1 MKILRLT
8 GHNFKKI
15 RAVDITPDPDEN
27 VIIIGGKNSQGKTSV
42 LDMIQGAIDFAS
54 MQKRTPQPI
63 REGTEHADID
73 LDLSEI
79 EIKRTFTDNETN
91 YLTVRLKDDAR
102 TKVTSPQAFLDK
114 LVGKLSFDPLAFMR
128 MEGKD
133 QRGTLFRLDPGL
145 EQNLT
150 ALDAEYATS
159 FADRTGVNRSL
170 KQHQGAL
177 AKMTPPA
184 ADLPETEISAADL
197 LKAIQAAQDAR
208 LANATQR
215 QQLETR
221 RTEAKTAKQDLE
233 KLDREI
239 TEVETRLANLR
250 QDREKKQHAY
260 ETVVDRGTRTA
271 AQVATLVDPDLTSL
285 QEQLANLEQRNDA
298 IRGGQ
303 KYRMQRMEAE
313 GLQAKSDALTARL
326 AEIEATKAT
335 ALQTATFPVVGLGF
349 SEDGVT
355 FNGKP
360 FQQAASSEQ
369 LRVSLAIAMA
379 LNPEI
384 RVIRI
389 SDGSLLDEES
399 MALIREMVRE
409 KDFQIW
415 IEVVSDNVGIIIED
429 GVVRGAPGLEE
440 RAGKTTGRKETPV
453 PAPSNGNGETGVQ
466 KTPGKP
472 PIPLRMPTTP
482 AATGLSAVAPAIA
495 RQMAVTSAP
504 TPARPV
510 IPLRT
515 PVFAKRSGM
524 KS

>member
-1 MKILRLT
+1 
-8 GHNFKKI
+8 
-15 RAVDITPDPDEN
+15 
-27 VIIIGGKNSQGKTSV
+27 
-42 LDMIQGAIDFAS
+42 MIQGAIDFAS

-63 REGTEHADID
+63 REGAEHADID

-79 EIKRTFTDNETN
+79 EIKRTFTDNETH

-159 FADRTGVNRSL
+159 FAERTGVNRASSSSR
-170 KQHQGAL
+170 GL

-215 QQLETR
+215 QQLETL

-239 TEVETRLANLR
+239 AEVETRLANLR
-250 QDREKKQHAY
+250 QDREKKQQAY

-429 GVVRGAPGLEE
+429 GVVRGAPALEE
-440 RAGKTTGRKETPV
+440 RAGKATGRKETRV

-466 KTPGKP
+466 KTSGKP

-482 AATGLSAVAPAIA
+482 AAMGLSAVAPAIA
-495 RQMAVTSAP
+495 RQIAVTNAP
-504 TPARPV
+504 TLPRPA

-524 KS
+524 KVVRNTTSGPGPSAKRAAPKTTGETTEQAPRGRYAE

>member
-15 RAVDITPDPDEN
+15 RAVDITPDPNEN
-27 VIIIGGKNSQGKTSV
+27 VIIIGGRNSQGKTCV

-63 REGTEHADID
+63 REGAEHADID

-79 EIKRTFTDNETN
+79 EIKRTFTDNETH

-102 TKVTSPQAFLDK
+102 TKVPSPQAFLDK

-133 QRGTLFRLDPGL
+133 QRGALFRLDPGL
-145 EQNLT
+145 ERVLVE
-150 ALDAEYATS
+150 LDAEYGTA
-159 FADRTGVNRSL
+159 FAERTGVNRSL
-170 KQHQGAL
+170 KQQQGAL
-177 AKMTPPA
+177 AKLPLPA
-184 ADLPETEISAADL
+184 ADLPDSEISAADL

-215 QQLETR
+215 QRLETL

-239 TEVETRLANLR
+239 AELETRLASLR
-250 QDREKKQHAY
+250 QDRENTQR
-260 ETVVDRGTRTA
+260 EFDGLVERGTRIA
-271 AQVATLVDPDLTSL
+271 AEVATLVDPDLTSL
-285 QEQLANLEQRNDA
+285 QDQLANLEQRNDA

-303 KYRMQRMEAE
+303 KYRIQRADAE
-313 GLQAKSDALTARL
+313 RLQAQSDALTARL
-326 AEIEATKAT
+326 TEIEATKAT
-335 ALQTATFPVVGLGF
+335 ALQHATFPVAGLGF

-360 FQQAASSEQ
+360 FRQASSSEQ

-389 SDGSLLDEES
+389 SDGSLLDDQS
-399 MALIREMVRE
+399 MALIREMVQE
-409 KDFQIW
+409 KDFQVW

-429 GVVRGAPGLEE
+429 GLVRGAPVLEE
-440 RAGKTTGRKETPV
+440 PAGKVTALKEPRAL
-453 PAPSNGNGETGVQ
+453 APGNGNGDKGEQ
-466 KTPGKP
+466 KTPSKRP
-472 PIPLRMPTTP
+472 TSLRIPTTP
-482 AATGLSAVAPAIA
+482 AETGLSAVAPAIP
-495 RQMAVTSAP
+495 RQTAGTHAP
-504 TPARPV
+504 APAPPAL
-510 IPLRT
+510 PLRT
-515 PVFAKRSGM
+515 PVFAKRSGA
-524 KS
+524 KT

>member
-15 RAVDITPDPDEN
+15 RAVDITPDPNEQ
-27 VIIIGGKNSQGKTSV
+27 VILIGGRNNQGKTSV

-63 REGTEHADID
+63 REGAEHADID

-79 EIKRTFTDNETN
+79 EIKRTFTDNETH
-91 YLTVRLKDDAR
+91 YLTVRLKDEAR

-133 QRGTLFRLDPGL
+133 QRDTLFRLDPGL
-145 EQNLT
+145 EQTLT
-150 ALDAEYATS
+150 ALDAEYATA
-159 FADRTGVNRSL
+159 FAERTGVNRSL
-170 KQHQGAL
+170 KQQQGAL
-177 AKMTPPA
+177 AKLTLPA
-184 ADLPETEISAADL
+184 ADLPEAEISAADL
-197 LKAIQAAQDAR
+197 LQAIQAAQDAR

-215 QQLETR
+215 QHLETL
-221 RTEAKTAKQDLE
+221 RTEAKTARQDLE

-239 TEVETRLANLR
+239 AELETRLAHLR
-250 QDREKKQHAY
+250 QEREKTQRAY
-260 ETVVDRGTRTA
+260 DTLVERGTRTA
-271 AQVATLVDPDLTSL
+271 AQVATLVDPDLTGL
-285 QEQLANLEQRNDA
+285 QDQLTTLEQHNDA
-298 IRGGQ
+298 IRSAQ
-303 KYRMQRMEAE
+303 QYRAQWADVER
-313 GLQAKSDALTARL
+313 LQAQSNQLTARL
-326 AEIEATKAT
+326 TEIEATKAT
-335 ALQTATFPVVGLGF
+335 ALQHAKFPVPGLGF

-360 FQQAASSEQ
+360 FQQVSSSEQ

-389 SDGSLLDEES
+389 TDGSLLDEES
-399 MALIREMVRE
+399 MGLIREMVRE

-429 GVVRGAPGLEE
+429 GMVRGAPALDE
-440 RAGKTTGRKETPV
+440 RAGKATVRKETRT
-453 PAPSNGNGETGVQ
+453 PAPRNGTGEAGLGQSPSKRPTLLRAPAIL
-466 KTPGKP
+466 PG
-472 PIPLRMPTTP
+472 
-482 AATGLSAVAPAIA
+482 TGLSAVAPVIA
-495 RQMAVTSAP
+495 RETATTSASP
-504 TPARPV
+504 PAHPAL
-510 IPLRT
+510 PLRT
-515 PVFAKRSGM
+515 PVFAKRSVS
-524 KS
+524 KP

>member
-15 RAVDITPDPDEN
+15 RAVDITPNPDEH
-27 VIIIGGKNSQGKTSV
+27 VILIGGRNSQGKTSV

-63 REGTEHADID
+63 REGAEHADID

-102 TKVTSPQAFLDK
+102 TKVTLPQAFLDK

-133 QRGTLFRLDPGL
+133 QRDTLFRLDPGL

-150 ALDAEYATS
+150 ALDAEYGTA
-159 FADRTGVNRSL
+159 FVERTGVNRSL
-170 KQHQGAL
+170 KQQQGAL
-177 AKMTPPA
+177 AKMTLPA
-184 ADLPETEISAADL
+184 ADLPETGISAADL

-215 QQLETR
+215 QHLETL

-239 TEVETRLANLR
+239 AEMETRLANLR
-250 QDREKKQHAY
+250 QEREKTQREYDALV
-260 ETVVDRGTRTA
+260 ERGTRTA
-271 AQVATLVDPDLTSL
+271 AQVATLVDPDLASL
-285 QEQLANLEQRNDA
+285 RDQLATLEQRNDA

-303 KYRMQRMEAE
+303 KYRVQQADVER
-313 GLQAKSDALTARL
+313 LQAQSNALTARL
-326 AEIEATKAT
+326 TEIEAVKAT
-335 ALQTATFPVVGLGF
+335 ALQQAKFPVAGLGF

-360 FQQAASSEQ
+360 FQQASSSEQ

-429 GVVRGAPGLEE
+429 GVVRGAQALGEG
-440 RAGKTTGRKETPV
+440 AGKATVRKETRA
-453 PAPSNGNGETGVQ
+453 PAPSNGNGEAGVQ
-466 KTPGKP
+466 QTPSKRP
-472 PIPLRMPTTP
+472 TPLRMPTTP
-482 AATGLSAVAPAIA
+482 AGTGLSAVAPAIA
-495 RQMAVTSAP
+495 RRTAMTSAS
-504 TPARPV
+504 TPARPAP
-510 IPLRT
+510 PLRT
-515 PVFAKRSGM
+515 PVFAKRSDPNR
-524 KS
+524 